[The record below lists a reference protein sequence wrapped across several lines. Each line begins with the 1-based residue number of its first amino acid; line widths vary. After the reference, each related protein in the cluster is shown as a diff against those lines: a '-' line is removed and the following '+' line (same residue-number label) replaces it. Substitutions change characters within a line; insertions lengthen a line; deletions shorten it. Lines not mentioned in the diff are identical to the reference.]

1 MDERPKLPNYD
12 PDYCL
17 KVAKSAASVCVG
29 ITIVELLVL
38 LFVDPGTGRC
48 PGWTIYAQN
57 GPATS
62 LWALAGM
69 FTVLPT
75 IWIGYVVLRWEQKF
89 SQKMYDATAYRRPM
103 FPHLGFGRK
112 PKPDPQELNFEQ
124 IFLLD
129 ANRLFL
135 RVNIG
140 WCLFCTSPLWL
151 LLWNCTTFPRFLGY
165 PTN

>member
-1 MDERPKLPNYD
+1 MDDRPKLPNYD

-17 KVAKSAASVCVG
+17 KVARSAASVCVG

-38 LFVDPGTGRC
+38 LFVDPHNGRC

-57 GPATS
+57 GSATS
-62 LWALAGM
+62 FWVLAGM
-69 FTVLPT
+69 FTVLPA
-75 IWIGYVVLRWEQKF
+75 IWIGYVALRWKQKF
-89 SQKMYDATAYRRPM
+89 SQKMYDAIAYRRPM
-103 FPHLGFGRK
+103 FPHLRFGRK
-112 PKPDPQELNFEQ
+112 SRLDSRELNFEQ

-140 WCLFCTSPLWL
+140 WCLFCTFPLWL
-151 LLWNCTTFPRFLGY
+151 MLYDCTAFPRFLGY
-165 PTN
+165 STN